1 MASSFHA
8 RPRVSARSKVFPLG
22 TGTFPELHWRELD
35 QKKRGGGPGQAASMS
50 SAVTDGPDPVG
61 EGPDVCVSVLIITSG
76 AGKFHFLLVQS
87 AGLSVGTKGAY

>member
-61 EGPDVCVSVLIITSG
+61 EGPDVCVSVLILVM
-76 AGKFHFLLVQS
+76 AGRESSTFFCPGRPRC
-87 AGLSVGTKGAY
+87 GLPL